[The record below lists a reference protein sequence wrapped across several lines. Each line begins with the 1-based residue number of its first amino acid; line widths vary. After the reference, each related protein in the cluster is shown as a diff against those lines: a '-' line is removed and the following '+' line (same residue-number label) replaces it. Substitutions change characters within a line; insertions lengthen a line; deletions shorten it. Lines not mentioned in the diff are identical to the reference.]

1 MTTNAI
7 SNLKTNI
14 NNINGGGRPP
24 SSRSR
29 LSNKLITDLSEI
41 WHANGP
47 EILRKMAMREPG
59 TLARMAYATLPKDIL
74 VSVEQ
79 RIPGGLSADDWVLL
93 TQVLDLIRSAI
104 PSGSNAPPAEVFGV
118 IETALRAHFARQV
131 EA

>member
-29 LSNKLITDLSEI
+29 PSNKLITDLSEI

-79 RIPGGLSADDWVLL
+79 RIPGGLSPEDWALL
-93 TQVLDLIRSAI
+93 TQVLDLIRGAI
-104 PSGSNAPPAEVFGV
+104 PAGSNAPPAEVFGV
-118 IETALRAHFARQV
+118 IETALRAHFAREI